1 MSNGHE
7 SGLSGLNNN
16 NNVSTN
22 SHEIELR
29 DVNSYLNIQEIGS
42 LGKLIRYPKTRKL
55 HNMKIVKKRSD

>member
-55 HNMKIVKKRSD
+55 LNMKIVKKRSD

>member
-42 LGKLIRYPKTRKL
+42 LVKLIRYPKTRKL